1 MRKARNADGSLLFIS
16 DEYLTSQQ
24 ITSFFSRMAAKKS
37 IQDPMNSDDDE
48 DDDELASAIAE
59 NEFDQVRQEIMNE
72 IAIQHPIL
80 YKSYNICQMALTS
93 KLSNF
98 SMAMLQDMC
107 KQKETLHRPFAGI
120 GEIMYLSDL
129 AISLFL
135 SSRSNHRFPFQIT
148 YVVRPLRA
156 SEHSDH

>member
-1 MRKARNADGSLLFIS
+1 MYKKGRVNSNSRIIS
-16 DEYLTSQQ
+16 T
-24 ITSFFSRMAAKKS
+24 
-37 IQDPMNSDDDE
+37 DE
-48 DDDELASAIAE
+48 DPSLRIESSAII
-59 NEFDQVRQEIMNE
+59 NLRGVSTKLDQVRQEIMNE

-98 SMAMLQDMC
+98 SMAMLQDIC

-156 SEHSDH
+156 SEHSDHKIITPDIHQSHRKCYN

>member
-1 MRKARNADGSLLFIS
+1 
-16 DEYLTSQQ
+16 
-24 ITSFFSRMAAKKS
+24 
-37 IQDPMNSDDDE
+37 
-48 DDDELASAIAE
+48 
-59 NEFDQVRQEIMNE
+59 MNE

-80 YKSYNICQMALTS
+80 YESYNICQMALTS

-98 SMAMLQDMC
+98 SIAMLQDIC
-107 KQKETLHRPFAGI
+107 KQGKTLHRPFAGI

-148 YVVRPLRA
+148 YVVRPLRDPTA
-156 SEHSDH
+156 LNYHSRHTSVSPEVLQLMQKFEQYQFAMITYFITYLFLYQGDNTVT